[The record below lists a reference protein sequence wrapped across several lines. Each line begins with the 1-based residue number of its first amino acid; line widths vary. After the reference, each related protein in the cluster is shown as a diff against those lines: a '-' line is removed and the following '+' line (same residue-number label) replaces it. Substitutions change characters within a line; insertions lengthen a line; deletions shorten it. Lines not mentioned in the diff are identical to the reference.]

1 MGIFSRLG
9 RSAAPALVVAMTG
22 PVGGCGMPSSPRAQ
36 TETESP
42 FLDPSATW
50 TDEAGHETR
59 LADLLGEP
67 VVLAPFF
74 ASCTV
79 LCPLTVEKVR
89 MLDQALRRRNLA
101 ARIVLVTLDPVH
113 DGVDRLAR
121 FKETQHVPGSWH
133 LLRGTVH
140 ETRALGRILGV
151 RAIYDGAHIDH
162 DVRIATFDASGR
174 LVRTYGSWDFD
185 EDEAAALLAPGSS
198 RRSGDLPNGRDE

>member
-1 MGIFSRLG
+1 M
-9 RSAAPALVVAMTG
+9 PASG
-22 PVGGCGMPSSPRAQ
+22 PSAQ
-36 TETESP
+36 TEAASP
-42 FLDPSATW
+42 LLDPSETW

-89 MLDQALRRRNLA
+89 KLDQALRRKNIA
-101 ARIVLVTLDPVH
+101 ARIVLVTLDPSH
-113 DGVDRLAR
+113 DAVDRLAR
-121 FKETQHVPGSWH
+121 FKQMQHVPGSWH

-140 ETRALGRILGV
+140 QTRALGHFLGV
-151 RAIYDGAHIDH
+151 RAINDGGQIEH

-174 LVRTYGSWDFD
+174 LVRIYGSWDFD
-185 EDEAAALLAPGSS
+185 EDEAAALVAPGSS